1 MPRQRRH
8 PGPAPPCPRE
18 GDGAGVAGLAGRR
31 PRVVRPARRP
41 PTPHPGAAPARRE
54 RRQPHRGG
62 RDDPFGAT
70 DDANHVPLWVRD
82 DGPGVPPEIATDI
95 FDRFTRGSTEGS
107 GFGLGLSIVGAIAE
121 AHGGTIVLDP
131 TEVGAQFRMILPKGH
146 Q

>member
-1 MPRQRRH
+1 MSSRRRRGWRRGTGRSTSPSRSSCAPTANASPRRLLQLAANAVNH
-8 PGPAPPCPRE
+8 TEE
-18 GDGAGVAGLAGRR
+18 GG
-31 PRVVRPARRP
+31 
-41 PTPHPGAAPARRE
+41 TIT
-54 RRQPHRGG
+54 
-62 RDDPFGAT
+62 FGAT
-70 DDANHVPLWVRD
+70 EDATHVHLWVRD

-95 FDRFTRGSTEGS
+95 FDRFTRGSTEGG